1 MNPDKAALTRTNHL
15 ITLTIH
21 VRPPF
26 LSRMRLMA
34 HDLVAMSRN
43 EDGCILFFAAE
54 SREIPG
60 LFLITSAWQDKEA
73 YEKHRASPYVRAFES
88 QIVPELL
95 SEPVS
100 FRSWQKLG

>member
-1 MNPDKAALTRTNHL
+1 MNPDKALLTRMNHL

-34 HDLVAMSRN
+34 HDLVAMSRT

-60 LFLITSAWQDKEA
+60 LFLITSAWRDTES
-73 YEKHRASPYVRAFES
+73 YDRHRASPYVRAFES
-88 QIVPELL
+88 QIVPEILL
-95 SEPVS
+95 EPVS
-100 FRSWQKLG
+100 FRAWQKLG